1 MLTHTAPSAERIRVV
16 VVDDHDAVRTALKRV
31 LEASPD
37 FEAVSALASDRR
49 LFTLLGR
56 RHVDVVVLDHDR
68 EQSDGLTSC
77 VRIKRRRDPPP
88 VLIYSGYATPVLR
101 LAAAAAQADAIV
113 DKAEP
118 VGVLLDAIRR
128 LRSGERL
135 LEPPPPDLLRAAAAR
150 LEAADVPVLSL
161 LVEGRHPLEI
171 AKLLGTGEDEI
182 ARRARRIIC
191 VLQSGRRS

>member
-161 LVEGRHPLEI
+161 LVEGRHPLDI
-171 AKLLGTGEDEI
+171 AKQLGVGEDEI
-182 ARRARRIIC
+182 ARRARRIVR
-191 VLQSGRRS
+191 VLQNGRAS